1 VIVLADT
8 GAIYAL
14 IDASDAWHERVV
26 AWWQQSRADVIL
38 PATILPEVS
47 YLLQARIGEHAEQ
60 AFVRSI
66 ADGELVVESLEESD
80 YPRIADIMRAY
91 SDFPLGFVDASVV
104 AMAERLEARM
114 VLTTDRR
121 HFGVVRPRHVRA
133 LTLVP

>member
-1 VIVLADT
+1 MIVLADT

-66 ADGELVVESLEESD
+66 ADGELVVESLEDSD
-80 YPRIADIMRAY
+80 YPRIADIMRSY
-91 SDFPLGFVDASVV
+91 SDFPLGFIDASVV
-104 AMAERLEARM
+104 AMAERLEARV

>member
-1 VIVLADT
+1 MIVLADT

-66 ADGELVVESLEESD
+66 ADGELVVESLEDSD
-80 YPRIADIMRAY
+80 YPRIADVMRSY

-104 AMAERLEARM
+104 AMAERLEARV